1 MLSRAWSVVRG
12 PSDARVSSAS
22 NGSSD
27 LRKDSRKSHTSFVV
41 RIWII
46 ILSCGSS
53 SKSLVAI
60 KFLDEIESRLSST
73 SSSQCPIFQ

>member
-27 LRKDSRKSHTSFVV
+27 LRKDSRKSHTNFVV
-41 RIWII
+41 RILIL
-46 ILSCGSS
+46 ILSWALPSSLLLLSS
-53 SKSLVAI
+53 S
-60 KFLDEIESRLSST
+60 
-73 SSSQCPIFQ
+73 